1 MTMCRHSRNPEFYFG
16 AQIQI
21 NLNQWFYSSANY
33 YYYILVDSKLQKKP
47 VLQSLLFLANWVKV
61 KDLLVFHTQSFQ
73 GIFNLISLGYQ
84 NRLLEP
90 RLLWVSIWKIQRNS
104 WQTFFQSYMNFQLVF
119 AYPLVRTKQRCRN
132 FWPYEHFGV
141 NLCYKQWLFDIYF
154 GELIN
159 ENI

>member
-132 FWPYEHFGV
+132 FWPDEHFGV
-141 NLCYKQWLFDIYF
+141 NICYKQWLFDLYF
-154 GELIN
+154 GELIY